1 MRDAQNILDVEKAGT
16 QWMGFIFYPQSPRFV
31 SEVPTYLPKNAKR
44 VGVFVNETKEKIL
57 ETASRFGLDLLQLHG
72 NESPDFCDEM
82 GKTGL
87 KIIKAFSIDNY
98 FPSELVKNYH
108 TVCDYFLFDTKT
120 AAYGGSGKKF
130 NWEILSDYQGTTP
143 FLLSGGISLED
154 VEEVRNFSHPQCIG
168 FDINSKFEIK
178 PALKNVEA
186 VEQFIQLVVTRNP

>member
-1 MRDAQNILDVEKAGT
+1 MREAQNILDVEKVGT

-31 SEVPTYLPKNAKR
+31 SEVPAYLPKDAKR
-44 VGVFVNETKEKIL
+44 VGVFVNETKRKIL

-72 NESPDFCDEM
+72 SESPDFCDEM

-98 FPSELVKNYH
+98 FPSEFVKNYH
-108 TVCDYFLFDTKT
+108 TVCHYFLFDTKT

-143 FLLSGGISLED
+143 FLLSGGISPEG
-154 VEEVRNFSHPQCIG
+154 VEEVQNFSHPQCIG
-168 FDINSKFEIK
+168 LDINSKFEIK
-178 PALKNVEA
+178 PGLKNVEA
-186 VEQFIQLVVTRNP
+186 VKEFIQLVTRNP